1 MADVESQPDSDR
13 KRRGEYTYLRLRE
26 LIVHGLLAP
35 GSRIIETEVAERLGV
50 SRTPIRS
57 ALQLLQQEGFVVGGR
72 SGERARMAVSPLT
85 RNDAME
91 LFELVGVL
99 EGLSAA
105 HAARLPPEVRSDL
118 GNRLWT
124 SNEALATL
132 AQSATPPDRG
142 RYFDLDAAFHQLYV
156 DAGAGAR
163 LGHLHASV
171 KPQAERYTRLYVNA
185 LAGEIGTSVREHQK
199 IIEAIR
205 IGAPAQAQESV
216 LENWRNAAQRL
227 NRIIDTVGERGS
239 W

>member
-1 MADVESQPDSDR
+1 MTAVESQSDMDR
-13 KRRGEYTYLRLRE
+13 KGRGEYTYLRLRE

-57 ALQLLQQEGFVVGGR
+57 ALQLLQQEGFVVGSR

-85 RNDAME
+85 RSDAME

-105 HAARLPPEVRSDL
+105 RVARLAPDVRGDL
-118 GNRLWT
+118 GDQLWAA
-124 SNEALATL
+124 NEALAAL
-132 AQSATPPDRG
+132 GQGSAPPDRT
-142 RYFDLDAAFHQLYV
+142 RYFDLDAGFHQIYV
-156 DAGAGAR
+156 DAGAGGR
-163 LGHLHASV
+163 LAHLHASV

-185 LAGEIGTSVREHQK
+185 LTGEIGTSVREHQK

-205 IGAPAQAQESV
+205 IGAPAQAQDAV